1 MTTDAPTYKIT
12 KVADF
17 LKVPPD
23 RRDAC
28 LKAFAEFLP
37 MAQDMLDVAN
47 TFADLLGADK
57 SLNAIEGFTWIDDGK
72 DEVTIRLRPSDEDAD
87 KENKDYP
94 EQLSR

>member
-12 KVADF
+12 TVADF

-28 LKAFAEFLP
+28 LKSFAEFLP

-47 TFADLLGADK
+47 TLADLLGADK
-57 SLNAIEGFTWIDDGK
+57 GLNAIEGFTWIDDGK
-72 DEVTIRLRPSDEDAD
+72 DEVTIILRPSDDDAD
-87 KENKDYP
+87 KENSDYP
-94 EQLSR
+94 DNNSR